1 MGVST
6 DLCASGG
13 DVWVQY
19 GWGKF
24 DCIHCKCSCGR
35 RRALPC
41 AAAVLSE
48 SGNASHREGK
58 RWPCLTLQR
67 KQLYQRLITGRS
79 KVRLFHNFSFIWP
92 VACISANM
100 SPHLNNYVRIRVVI
114 ERNVGKTIWIL
125 SSFEDKKTCY
135 NYPRLVHLPGTHC
148 DRATVINKSHKVVHA
163 QWLSQQW
170 CSSTLPFTNCSSAG
184 LHPVFI
190 GLKLYT
196 ILMFQGGCVER

>member
-100 SPHLNNYVRIRVVI
+100 SSHLNNYVRIRVEMWVKLLYFNFEFIWGQKDLLQLSKVAASSRNSLWQSHSDKQITQGCACSVI
-114 ERNVGKTIWIL
+114 K
-125 SSFEDKKTCY
+125 
-135 NYPRLVHLPGTHC
+135 P
-148 DRATVINKSHKVVHA
+148 AVVFKH
-163 QWLSQQW
+163 
-170 CSSTLPFTNCSSAG
+170 FT
-184 LHPVFI
+184 F
-190 GLKLYT
+190 Y
-196 ILMFQGGCVER
+196 